1 MSDDAL
7 TMRGP
12 VHGTKDA
19 RKVAIGSGVGAV
31 IETYDFIGF
40 GTAAALYFGHAFFP
54 GASPLAGTLASF
66 ATLGVGFAARPL
78 GGIIGGHLGDKLG
91 RKPVLVASLIVMG
104 LATFVIGLLPTY
116 AAVGI
121 MAPILLVT
129 VRIIQ
134 GIAFGAEWG
143 GAILMSYEHAPWREK
158 GRYTGMVQAGFPVGL
173 LLANL
178 VFLVSVHLPGDWAWR
193 LPFLASIV
201 LVIVGLIIRAKVP
214 ESPVFEDVKEHGD
227 IVKSPIVKVI
237 KEDWRNIVRGIGL
250 RVAETA
256 GYAVSI
262 TYMISYLKNA
272 ELATKSETLTALC
285 IASAIG
291 IFATMA
297 WARLTDKIGRRTVY
311 VWTCAF
317 AMPVRSADVPAGEHR
332 DLPADHRDLRGGLRR
347 GSELDGRCPGRVVPR
362 AVHGEHPCVGSL
374 TGLPDF
380 GDGVRLHT
388 VHHHAAVRLVRLD
401 RAGAAV
407 QHATPRSVCW
417 RHWSPGRPGG
427 RASVSWPTRPPP
439 LSPTRPTCTLAASK
453 GTLMTLTVETG
464 RRQEVAAAA
473 YRMRHHVLNMGEA
486 QGQGYVGQA
495 LGAAD
500 MLAAVYADQLR
511 YRADDPHWEGR
522 DRFLL
527 STGHY
532 AIGLYAALA
541 EAGIIAVDE
550 LDSYGSDGSR
560 LPMSGM
566 ASYTPGMEI
575 SGGSLGHGLTVAVG
589 MALGSAPSGF
599 AVAGDQLPLRRRT
612 GRGLDVGSGDG
623 RKPSPAGEPDR
634 DGRHQRA
641 AGRRPHRRRAA
652 HRAGRRQM
660 GGLRLVRP
668 ARRRQRRRRAA
679 GRLRRRRRPGAASP
693 EHRRSSC
700 ATPGS
705 GAACR
710 CWRTGRKRTS
720 CASTPTNG
728 NSAASNSPPATQEN
742 EQS

>member
-7 TMRGP
+7 QMRGP

-19 RKVAIGSGVGAV
+19 RRVAIGSSVGAV

-40 GTAAALYFGHAFFP
+40 GTAAALYFGHSFFP
-54 GASPLAGTLASF
+54 GASPVAGTLASF

-78 GGIIGGHLGDKLG
+78 GGILGGHLGDKVG

-121 MAPILLVT
+121 LAPILLVT

-134 GIAFGAEWG
+134 GVAFGAEWG
-143 GAILMSYEHAPWREK
+143 GAILMSYEHAPWRQK
-158 GRYTGMVQAGFPVGL
+158 GKYTGMVQAGFPVGL

-193 LPFLASIV
+193 VPFLASIF

-227 IVKSPIVKVI
+227 VVKSPIVKVI

-250 RVAETA
+250 RIAETA

-291 IFATMA
+291 IFATMG

-311 VWTCAF
+311 IWACAF
-317 AMPVRSADVPAGEHR
+317 AIPFGVLMFLMVNTGIFLLIIATFVMAYCLVP
-332 DLPADHRDLRGGLRR
+332 
-347 GSELDGRCPGRVVPR
+347 ELDGRRPGRLVPR
-362 AVHGEHPCVGSL
+362 VVHGEHSGVGSL
-374 TGLPDF
+374 TGIPDF
-380 GDGVRLHT
+380 GDGLGVHS
-388 VHHHAAVRLVRLD
+388 VHHHAVVRVVRLGRP
-401 RAGAAV
+401 GAAV
-407 QHATPRSVCW
+407 HRI
-417 RHWSPGRPGG
+417 RGDRPGG
-427 RASVSWPTRPPP
+427 RTGHPRDLGTARAAVGRRGRRHTRAVQHQARRVFRRK
-439 LSPTRPTCTLAASK
+439 S
-453 GTLMTLTVETG
+453 MTTTVETG
-464 RRQEVAAAA
+464 RRQKVAAAA
-473 YRMRHHVLNMGEA
+473 YRMRHHVLDMGEA

-495 LGAAD
+495 LDAAD
-500 MLAAVYADQLR
+500 MLACVYVDQLR
-511 YRADDPHWEGR
+511 YRADDPHWEDR

-541 EAGIIAVDE
+541 EAGIIDVAE

-589 MALGSAPSGF
+589 MALGLRLQGSESKVFNFLSDGELDEGSTWEAAMGASHHRLGHLVAMVDINALQADGPTAGVLRTEPVTDKWAACGWQVHRVDGNDVDALLAAFDAISVGAAATGTPSVVLCDTRVGCGVPLLENREKAHF
-599 AVAGDQLPLRRRT
+599 MRIDADEWQICRDQLT
-612 GRGLDVGSGDG
+612 AGYQ
-623 RKPSPAGEPDR
+623 AGE
-634 DGRHQRA
+634 
-641 AGRRPHRRRAA
+641 
-652 HRAGRRQM
+652 
-660 GGLRLVRP
+660 
-668 ARRRQRRRRAA
+668 
-679 GRLRRRRRPGAASP
+679 
-693 EHRRSSC
+693 
-700 ATPGS
+700 
-705 GAACR
+705 
-710 CWRTGRKRTS
+710 
-720 CASTPTNG
+720 
-728 NSAASNSPPATQEN
+728 
-742 EQS
+742 QS